1 MAIVL
6 SSIKMI
12 NAVRRFQPNSIQF
25 RREKMTKKID
35 EQIKLATALRDGIT
49 YSVKRLRNITDTTS
63 GEVTQIEISKRI
75 NQWFWTE
82 NSKTLFQ
89 LKYGIRVLV
98 LSGKDKNTIEVASN
112 DDLIKTLESVNE
124 AVLGG
129 ELDAQIE
136 SAANVVKSR
145 FEK

>member
-1 MAIVL
+1 MATFL
-6 SSIKMI
+6 SSLKMI
-12 NAVRRFQPNSIQF
+12 NAVRQFQPNSIQF
-25 RREKMTKKID
+25 RREKMTRKID
-35 EQIKLATALRDGIT
+35 EQIKLAMALRDGIT
-49 YSVKRLRNITDTTS
+49 YSVKRLRNITDKTS
-63 GEVTQIEISKRI
+63 GETTQIEVSKRI
-75 NQWFWTE
+75 NQWFWTD

-89 LKYGIRVLV
+89 LKYGTRVLV

-112 DDLIKTLESVNE
+112 DDLIKTLESVRE

-145 FEK
+145 FKK